1 MEKIRRNDPCPCGS
15 GKKFKKCHLG
25 HEADLI
31 IEKIKTSQGEI
42 EEKLVKLPEV
52 HYGRSKE
59 VLEGLNIRQ
68 VTGKKIG
75 IKFIDLTQYLKLIGA
90 SRELPHEGFSA
101 SQIVNINKTK
111 KIDPDH
117 IYIAIT
123 PSINDSSLIHQIAH
137 VLSFLRDSIP
147 LPGTFLELSEKTG
160 IPLEHLDHPQEFGQW
175 LEFLSREFN
184 VELDAED
191 KIIAFLKEKNLLL
204 SGQELTSNDLKKLTA
219 RSTEIFAILQECR
232 AEIDDLIK
240 NREGYIGKAD
250 SHSKH

>member
-59 VLEGLNIRQ
+59 ILEELTIRQ
-68 VTGKKIG
+68 LTEGKIG
-75 IKFIDLTQYLKLIGA
+75 IKFIDLNDYLRLLGATQ
-90 SRELPHEGFSA
+90 ELPGEGFSA

-111 KIDPDH
+111 KIV
-117 IYIAIT
+117 T
-123 PSINDSSLIHQIAH
+123 PGINDSSLIHQIAH

-204 SGQELTSNDLKKLTA
+204 SGEEITSNDVKKLIA

-250 SHSKH
+250 NHSKH

>member
-15 GKKFKKCHLG
+15 GKKYKKCHLG
-25 HEADLI
+25 HEDDLI
-31 IEKIKTSQGEI
+31 TEKITSQGKI
-42 EEKLVKLPEV
+42 EEPLVKLHEV

-59 VLEGLNIRQ
+59 VLQRLNIRQ

-75 IKFIDLTQYLKLIGA
+75 VKFIDLTQYLKLTGA
-90 SRELPHEGFSA
+90 PQELPREGFSA

-147 LPGTFLELSEKTG
+147 LPGTFLELSAKTG
-160 IPLEHLDHPQEFGQW
+160 IPLEHFEHPQEFGQW

-191 KIIAFLKEKNLLL
+191 KIITFLKEKNLLL
-204 SGQELTSNDLKKLTA
+204 SRKEITSNDLKKLTA
-219 RSTEIFAILQECR
+219 RSTEIFAILQECLT
-232 AEIDDLIK
+232 EIDGLIK
-240 NREGYIGKAD
+240 NREGYRGTAD
-250 SHSKH
+250 GHSKY